1 MQTSPVRRSLP
12 DADLHAHSIHS
23 DGTLTPRQLVERAH
37 GLGVQLFALTDHDEV
52 SGLPEAKGAAA
63 GLGLAFVPGVEISVT
78 WGGKTIHIVG
88 LGIDDM
94 HPGLRDGLE
103 QLRSGRNLRARAIA
117 DGLAAAGI
125 EDSFNGAMAHVTNP
139 TMISRTHFARF
150 LVEQG
155 VCRDMKEVFRRF
167 LVEGKPGHVPH
178 RWATLADAVA
188 LIGAAGGVAVLAH
201 PGRYRLNDLALGE
214 LLQEFRA
221 VGGTAIE
228 VCTSNHTAEQAR
240 RYGQLALDY
249 GFEASCGSDFHGP
262 GESENVELGQVMPLP
277 PGLLPV
283 WHRYA

>member
-1 MQTSPVRRSLP
+1 MQTRSVRRSLP

-52 SGLPEAKGAAA
+52 SGLPEARSTAA
-63 GLGLAFVPGVEISVT
+63 GLGLAFVAGVEISVS
-78 WGGKTIHIVG
+78 WGGKAIHIVG
-88 LGIDDM
+88 LGIDDG
-94 HPGLRDGLE
+94 HPALCEMLE
-103 QLRSGRNLRARAIA
+103 RLRSGRTRRAQAIA
-117 DGLAAAGI
+117 EGLAAAGI
-125 EDSFNGAMAHVTNP
+125 EQAFDGAMAYVTNP

-150 LVEQG
+150 LVDRG
-155 VCRDMKEVFRRF
+155 VCRDMKDVFRRF

-178 RWATLADAVA
+178 RWSTLADAVGI
-188 LIGAAGGVAVLAH
+188 IGAAGGVAVLAH
-201 PGRYRLNDLALGE
+201 PGRYRLSDLALGE

-228 VCTSNHTAEQAR
+228 VCTSNHTEEQAR

-277 PGLLPV
+277 PGLVPV